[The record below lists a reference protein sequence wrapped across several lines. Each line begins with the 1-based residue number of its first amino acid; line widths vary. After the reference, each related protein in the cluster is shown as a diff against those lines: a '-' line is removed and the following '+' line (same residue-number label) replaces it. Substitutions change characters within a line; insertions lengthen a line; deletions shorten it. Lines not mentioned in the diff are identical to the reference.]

1 MSGGQDVITA
11 TGSFESKLSYASQEG
26 FNAATMAEVSSD
38 AYGPNATRRAEMTA
52 NTSIAYLSDFQIV
65 GADNQSALAA
75 IAAKPLSPKLEAA
88 VDKFEKAAN
97 GGFFGAGTDEVGM
110 WDAIASL
117 NASELSL
124 VNERFAKKYG
134 KDYAAHGQ
142 RWDMRNE
149 LLDELGQED
158 LSRFARLIKDKNLN
172 EVPLTF
178 RTSGDALLKPNSGLT
193 AGEISRITLPDGR
206 DYDVYVPRNADSRAP
221 VIVAMPG
228 AGLGDMKNV
237 MATESGLTIEAEKT
251 GSIVVFANPK
261 SRALDDSLGLA
272 SASWNTPG
280 RTNLP
285 AQIDNSYDDRVYMDN
300 VLNDLSHRAQT
311 ADKVGMIGFSDGARF
326 AAVYAADRPD
336 RVAGVVSM
344 SGTWMEGDAAP
355 TKAIPM
361 MIVHGDKDEM
371 LPYTG
376 GFGDTSEEVPIATN
390 LDRSKPALQAKIWS
404 EAGGGIGDVVQ
415 RKDESGLEMRVYD
428 GSAPVV
434 EYIVKGG
441 QHGIHD
447 YRNNGNRFI
456 QWALGEP
463 QLQHDFV
470 TKGAGFLKQHIVR
483 DLTGK

>member
-1 MSGGQDVITA
+1 
-11 TGSFESKLSYASQEG
+11 
-26 FNAATMAEVSSD
+26 
-38 AYGPNATRRAEMTA
+38 
-52 NTSIAYLSDFQIV
+52 
-65 GADNQSALAA
+65 
-75 IAAKPLSPKLEAA
+75 
-88 VDKFEKAAN
+88 
-97 GGFFGAGTDEVGM
+97 
-110 WDAIASL
+110 
-117 NASELSL
+117 
-124 VNERFAKKYG
+124 
-134 KDYAAHGQ
+134 
-142 RWDMRNE
+142 
-149 LLDELGQED
+149 
-158 LSRFARLIKDKNLN
+158 
-172 EVPLTF
+172 
-178 RTSGDALLKPNSGLT
+178 
-193 AGEISRITLPDGR
+193 
-206 DYDVYVPRNADSRAP
+206 
-221 VIVAMPG
+221 
-228 AGLGDMKNV
+228 
-237 MATESGLTIEAEKT
+237 
-251 GSIVVFANPK
+251 
-261 SRALDDSLGLA
+261 
-272 SASWNTPG
+272 
-280 RTNLP
+280 
-285 AQIDNSYDDRVYMDN
+285 MDN

-404 EAGGGIGDVVQ
+404 EAGGGRGDVVQ